1 MPADDPGT
9 WELVGMALPLILVS
23 RGAHNERQH
32 ASVLENAAAVQ
43 KIAVGSASTLAR
55 EPSLA

>member
-1 MPADDPGT
+1 
-9 WELVGMALPLILVS
+9 MALPLILVS

-32 ASVLENAAAVQ
+32 ASVLENAAAAQ
-43 KIAVGSASTLAR
+43 KIAVGSASDLAR